1 VRISKLKKLLNNTIL
16 GVPMNKHQ
24 FAFRIDPKLRDDFHA
39 AAKAKGLKAS
49 TYIRLLMLEVVKKH
63 KKEKQP

>member
-1 VRISKLKKLLNNTIL
+1 
-16 GVPMNKHQ
+16 MKHQ

-49 TYIRLLMLEVVKKH
+49 AYVRMLMIEAVKKF
-63 KKEKQP
+63 KKEQK

>member
-1 VRISKLKKLLNNTIL
+1 MKQ
-16 GVPMNKHQ
+16 Q

-49 TYIRLLMLEVVKKH
+49 TYIRLLMLDVVKKH
-63 KKEKQP
+63 KKEK